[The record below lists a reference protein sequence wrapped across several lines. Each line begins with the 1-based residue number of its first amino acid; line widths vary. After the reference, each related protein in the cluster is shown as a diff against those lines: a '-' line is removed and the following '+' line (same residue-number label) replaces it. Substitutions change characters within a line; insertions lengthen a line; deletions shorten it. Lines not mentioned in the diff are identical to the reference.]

1 MIHEYDPRAAA
12 WREPPDQTQ
21 RRSGAVR
28 GLAVAA
34 VLLALVIVAG
44 TVFAYATGS
53 RQRRLASE
61 AAAAQARGSGLPAGQ
76 ATFTGIGT
84 LRAATIDAKPAI
96 VIATIAFPYDGTDR
110 AFREEL
116 IRKAPALKEAAV
128 QWFSRRTAAELAPAY
143 EGRVKSAL
151 RDTFN
156 GLLSLGKVSQIWL
169 SDFSVVQ

>member
-12 WREPPDQTQ
+12 WNDPPD
-21 RRSGAVR
+21 RAPRSSGAVS
-28 GLAVAA
+28 GLAVVA

-44 TVFAYATGS
+44 TVIAYASGS
-53 RQRRLASE
+53 RQRKLASE
-61 AAAAQARGSGLPAGQ
+61 AAAAQAQPTDGQ

-84 LRAATIDAKPAI
+84 LRAATIDSKPAI
-96 VIATIAFPYDGTDR
+96 VIATIAFPYKSSDR
-110 AFREEL
+110 AFKEEL

-128 QWFSRRTAAELAPAY
+128 QWFSRRKASELASAY
-143 EGRVKSAL
+143 EGGIKAAL

-156 GLLSLGKVSQIWL
+156 SLLSLGKVNQIWL

>member
-1 MIHEYDPRAAA
+1 MIHEYDPRAAD
-12 WREPPDQTQ
+12 WSDPREQGP

-28 GLAVAA
+28 GLAVVSA
-34 VLLALVIVAG
+34 LLALVIVAG
-44 TVFAYATGS
+44 TVVAYASGS
-53 RQRRLASE
+53 RQRKLASE
-61 AAAAQARGSGLPAGQ
+61 AAQARGSSLPAGQ

-84 LRAATIDAKPAI
+84 LRAATIDSKPAI
-96 VIATIAFPYDGTDR
+96 VIATIAFPYDGADR

-116 IRKAPALKEAAV
+116 IRDAPALKEAAV

-143 EGRVKSAL
+143 EGRVKAAL

-156 GLLSLGKVSQIWL
+156 NLLSLGKVSQIWL